1 MVVQNVGSMF
11 HPVFTD
17 LEAITG
23 YRDFCGTADLAKYGE
38 FSQLMRDQGVFFTG
52 NRILHNLSCT
62 EHTQAD
68 VDTTIEAAYRALDQ
82 LPKPVR

>member
-1 MVVQNVGSMF
+1 
-11 HPVFTD
+11 
-17 LEAITG
+17 
-23 YRDFCGTADLAKYGE
+23 
-38 FSQLMRDQGVFFTG
+38 MRDQGVFFTG